1 MPIPTTNDTMTDTAE
16 RIDTLAHQVTVHPFD
31 AALGAEVRCGDVTR
45 LDDAAFARVRQASL
59 DHLVLLI
66 RGQQL
71 SVADLLAFGRRFGEL
86 AGGAPVH
93 IGQKPRDEQYPELA
107 VISNVIEDG
116 IAIGSLGDG
125 EAVWHTDSAFTDLP
139 PALSMLYS
147 VELPASGGDT
157 GFANMYLALE
167 TLPAGLRERI
177 RGRTIKHDKRF
188 TSGGQL
194 RPGYDPDQDV
204 RESPGPSHPIIR
216 EHPETGNAALYLG
229 RRPLA
234 FVNGMALG
242 ESEALLDA
250 LWAHAT
256 RKDFTWHHQWRLGDM
271 LIWDNRCVLHRRDAF
286 DPTARRIMH
295 RTQTKGVPIMA
306 ATGDSAPHPR
316 GYRFATAR

>member
-1 MPIPTTNDTMTDTAE
+1 MTATVTIGNPTSA
-16 RIDTLAHQVTVHPFD
+16 LTVRPFN
-31 AALGAEVRCGDVTR
+31 AALGAEVSCGDVKSLADATFEKVHDAF
-45 LDDAAFARVRQASL
+45 LDN
-59 DHLVLLI
+59 LVLLV

-71 SVADLLAFGRRFGEL
+71 AVADLLAFGRRFGEL
-86 AGGAPVH
+86 TQGAPVH

-116 IAIGSLGDG
+116 LAIGSLGDG
-125 EAVWHTDSAFTDLP
+125 EAVWHTDSSFTEVP
-139 PALSMLYS
+139 PAVSILYS
-147 VELPASGGDT
+147 VELPPSGGDT

-167 TLPAGLRERI
+167 TLPHALRARI
-177 RGRTIKHDKRF
+177 EGHTIKHDKRF

-194 RPGYDPDQDV
+194 RPGFDPDQDV

-216 EHPETGNAALYLG
+216 KHPDSGKAALYLG

-234 FVNGMALG
+234 YINGMSID

-256 RKDFTWHHQWRLGDM
+256 QKQFTWHHQWRLGDM

-286 DPTARRIMH
+286 DPQTRRIMH
-295 RTQTKGVPIMA
+295 RTQTKGVPVIA
-306 ATGDSAPHPR
+306 AAGHHAPHPR
-316 GYRFATAR
+316 GQLPYPK